1 MKTNRRKDR
10 LNETIRA
17 KIAIQL
23 TLNKNNTH
31 QEIADF
37 YGISRQLVTL
47 VAKEYGCERTLSKG
61 KEGSLNHPKRTR
73 ANFQVINDRFAELN
87 TEKLL
92 CLAREIDI
100 SYLV

>member
-47 VAKEYGCERTLSKG
+47 IASENNLQRTKTKG
-61 KEGSLNHPKRTR
+61 TEGPDTFPKRPR
-73 ANFQVINDRFAELN
+73 ANFEKIN
-87 TEKLL
+87 EKFSNLDTDKL
-92 CLAREIDI
+92 KYIVNL
-100 SYLV
+100 YLFN

>member
-1 MKTNRRKDR
+1 MQITKRNRLSDI
-10 LNETIRA
+10 IRA
-17 KIAIQL
+17 KIAVQL
-23 TLNKNNTH
+23 TLNPKNTH

-47 VAKEYGCERTLSKG
+47 IAKEYGCERTLPKG
-61 KEGSLNHPKRTR
+61 KEGSETHPNRTR
-73 ANFQVINDRFAELN
+73 ANFQAINEKFSELN

-100 SYLV
+100 GYLV

>member
-1 MKTNRRKDR
+1 MKRNRLSDI
-10 LNETIRA
+10 IRA
-17 KIAIQL
+17 KIAVQL
-23 TLNKNNTH
+23 TLNPKNTH

-47 VAKEYGCERTLSKG
+47 IAKEYGCERTLPKG

-73 ANFQVINDRFAELN
+73 ADFEKINDRFSELN

-100 SYLV
+100 GYLV

>member
-1 MKTNRRKDR
+1 MQTNRRKDR
-10 LNETIRA
+10 LSDIIRA
-17 KIAIQL
+17 KIAVQL
-23 TLNKNNTH
+23 TLNPKNTH

-47 VAKEYGCERTLSKG
+47 IASEFHCTRTEAKGLR
-61 KEGSLNHPKRTR
+61 GSLNHPKRNK
-73 ANFQVINDRFAELN
+73 ADIQKINEKFSEVNRD
-87 TEKLL
+87 KLL

>member
-1 MKTNRRKDR
+1 MQTNRRKDR

-17 KIAIQL
+17 KIAVQL

-47 VAKEYGCERTLSKG
+47 VAKEYRCERTLPKG

-73 ANFQVINDRFAELN
+73 ANFEVINDRFSELN

-100 SYLV
+100 GYLI

>member
-1 MKTNRRKDR
+1 MKRNK
-10 LNETIRA
+10 LSEIIRA
-17 KIAIQL
+17 KIAVQL
-23 TLNKNNTH
+23 TLNPKNTH

-47 VAKEYGCERTLSKG
+47 VAKEYGCERTKPKG
-61 KEGSLNHPKRTR
+61 TEGSLTYPKRTK
-73 ANFQVINDRFAELN
+73 ADIEKINEKYSELD

-100 SYLV
+100 GYLF

>member
-1 MKTNRRKDR
+1 MQTNRRKDR

-17 KIAIQL
+17 KIAVQL

-47 VAKEYGCERTLSKG
+47 VANEYNCKRTVVKG
-61 KEGSLNHPKRTR
+61 LEGSKTHSKRNR
-73 ANFQVINDRFAELN
+73 ADIQKINDKFSEVN
-87 TEKLL
+87 TDKLKM
-92 CLAREIDI
+92 
-100 SYLV
+100 LVNLDF

>member
-1 MKTNRRKDR
+1 MKRNRLSDI
-10 LNETIRA
+10 IRA
-17 KIAIQL
+17 KIAVQL
-23 TLNKNNTH
+23 TLNPKNTH

-47 VAKEYGCERTLSKG
+47 IAKEYGCERTLPKG
-61 KEGSLNHPKRTR
+61 KEGSLNQPKRTR
-73 ANFQVINDRFAELN
+73 ANFEVINDRFSELN

-100 SYLV
+100 GYLV

>member
-47 VAKEYGCERTLSKG
+47 IASEFHCTRTEAKGLR
-61 KEGSLNHPKRTR
+61 GSLTYPKRPR
-73 ANFQVINDRFAELN
+73 ANFEKINEKFSNLDTDKLKYIVNSIGLN
-87 TEKLL
+87 
-92 CLAREIDI
+92 
-100 SYLV
+100 

>member
-1 MKTNRRKDR
+1 MKRNRLSDI
-10 LNETIRA
+10 IRA
-17 KIAIQL
+17 KIAVQL
-23 TLNKNNTH
+23 TLNSKNTH

-47 VAKEYGCERTLSKG
+47 VAKEYGCERTLPKG
-61 KEGSLNHPKRTR
+61 KEGSLNHPKRSR
-73 ANFQVINDRFAELN
+73 ANFEVINDRFSELN

-100 SYLV
+100 GYLV

>member
-1 MKTNRRKDR
+1 MRITKRNRLSDI
-10 LNETIRA
+10 IRA
-17 KIAIQL
+17 KIAVQL
-23 TLNKNNTH
+23 TLNPKNTH

-47 VAKEYGCERTLSKG
+47 VAKEYGCKRTLPKG

-73 ANFQVINDRFAELN
+73 ANFEVINDRFSELN

-100 SYLV
+100 GYLV

>member
-47 VAKEYGCERTLSKG
+47 IASEFHCRRTEAKGLR
-61 KEGSLNHPKRTR
+61 GSLTYPKRNK
-73 ANFQVINDRFAELN
+73 ADIQKIN
-87 TEKLL
+87 EKFSEVNRDKLK
-92 CLAREIDI
+92 CIVNSDF
-100 SYLV
+100 

>member
-1 MKTNRRKDR
+1 MKRNR
-10 LNETIRA
+10 LANIIRA
-17 KIAIQL
+17 KIAVQL
-23 TLNKNNTH
+23 TLNPKNTH

-47 VAKEYGCERTLSKG
+47 VAKEYGCERTLPKG
-61 KEGSLNHPKRTR
+61 KEGSDTHPKRTR
-73 ANFQVINDRFAELN
+73 ANFHVINEKFSELN

-100 SYLV
+100 GYLV